1 MKKYLSLIFSLL
13 CCILLFTACGQNSSE
28 NTISVY
34 YVRTDKTGLEPEN
47 IAYSGSSQD
56 AKIQQIL
63 NALGTPSDAVEFL
76 GAIPNDV
83 EVSEWKLSNGDLT
96 LYLSGDYY
104 ALDNL
109 TQVLSRAAIVKT
121 LTQIDG
127 LDTVTIYV
135 NDQPLVS
142 ANGTALGTLSA
153 DMFIEDFGQETDSL
167 LSTDLNLYFSSA
179 DGTTL
184 MREKRKVYYSSNV
197 TLEKVVLEELMDG
210 PQIDN
215 AIAAIPAGTKLNSV
229 SVTDGICYVNFDS
242 SFETAI
248 AGVTENVTVYSIV
261 NSLAELDNIS
271 QVQILVNGETAHLA
285 NVDMDLSGP
294 LSPNRDLLY

>member
-1 MKKYLSLIFSLL
+1 M
-13 CCILLFTACGQNSSE
+13 
-28 NTISVY
+28 
-34 YVRTDKTGLEPEN
+34 
-47 IAYSGSSQD
+47 
-56 AKIQQIL
+56 
-63 NALGTPSDAVEFL
+63 
-76 GAIPNDV
+76 

-135 NDQPLVS
+135 NDQPLVN

-184 MREKRKVYYSSNV
+184 IREKRKVYYSSNV

>member
-1 MKKYLSLIFSLL
+1 MKKYIIFLACLL
-13 CCILLFTACGQNSSE
+13 CTYTLFTACGHNSSE
-28 NTISVY
+28 NTASVY
-34 YVRTDKTGLEPEN
+34 YVRTDKTGLEVEN
-47 IAYSGSSQD
+47 IAYSGDNKD
-56 AKIQQIL
+56 ANIQEIL
-63 NALGTPSDAVEFL
+63 KALSNPFDGVECL
-76 GAIPNDV
+76 GAIPKDV
-83 EVSEWKLSNGDLT
+83 KVSEWNLSKGDLI
-96 LYLSGDYY
+96 LYLTGDYY

-142 ANGTALGTLSA
+142 GDGTALGTLSA
-153 DMFIEDFGQETDSL
+153 DMFIDDFGQETDSL
-167 LSTDLNLYFSSA
+167 LSTNLKLYFSSA

-197 TLEKVVLEELMDG
+197 TLEKLVLEELMDG
-210 PQIDN
+210 PQTDN
-215 AIAAIPAGTKLNSV
+215 AISAIPAGTKLNSV

-261 NSLAELDNIS
+261 NSLTELDNIN

-285 NVDMDLSGP
+285 NLDMDLSVP
-294 LSPNRDLLY
+294 LSPNRELL

>member
-1 MKKYLSLIFSLL
+1 MKKYIIFLACLL
-13 CCILLFTACGQNSSE
+13 CTYTLFTACGHNSSE
-28 NTISVY
+28 NTASVY
-34 YVRTDKTGLEPEN
+34 YVRTDKTGLEVEK
-47 IAYSGSSQD
+47 IAYSGDNKD
-56 AKIQQIL
+56 ANIQEIL
-63 NALGTPSDAVEFL
+63 KALSNPSDGVECL
-76 GAIPNDV
+76 GAIPKDV
-83 EVSEWKLSNGDLT
+83 KVSEWNLSKGDLI
-96 LYLSGDYY
+96 LYLTGDYY

-142 ANGTALGTLSA
+142 GDGTALGTLSA
-153 DMFIEDFGQETDSL
+153 DMFIDDFGQETDSL
-167 LSTDLNLYFSSA
+167 LSTNLKLYFSSA

-197 TLEKVVLEELMDG
+197 TLEKLVLEELMDG
-210 PQIDN
+210 PQTDN
-215 AIAAIPAGTKLNSV
+215 AISAIPAGTKLNSV

-261 NSLAELDNIS
+261 NSLTELDNIN

-285 NVDMDLSGP
+285 NLDMDLSVP
-294 LSPNRDLLY
+294 LSPNRELL